1 MYDKDTA
8 RQRTELLSLCK
19 HFGLSGIKKLAGQT
33 LWYGLPSV
41 ASRFLGY
48 LMNLSL
54 PLIYKDPGTTADL
67 TLVYAAVAFLTILYT
82 YGLETAYFRFAQTE
96 DRSRLYNTLSLA
108 LLFSSIFFSG
118 VLWYFQDSLAHW
130 ARLGNNSELI
140 QWMIGIL
147 FLDSL
152 STLAFAK
159 LRQENRP
166 RRYAFAKLSTVLV
179 NIVVVVIFL
188 GIIPRYLT
196 THPDSS
202 LTAFYTKDQS
212 GIVWF
217 LIGNFFGSL
226 VCWLLLA
233 KEWITIRFQFDFS
246 LFKKVMAYAWPL
258 VLVGMGGIANDMLS
272 RLLYQF
278 VVDLPAEEAKHQ
290 LGVFANIVRL
300 SIVITIAIQA
310 FRMAAEPFF
319 FNRSGQ
325 QEAPQT
331 YARIMNYFVIVCCF
345 LFLGLSLYLDLIKWF
360 FESIDRARWTE
371 GLYVVPLIAMANI
384 FLGIYYNL
392 SIWYKLT
399 NNNFTGALIT
409 IAGTVITIVLTTT
422 LIPVLGYLGAA
433 LASFCCYLVMMIC
446 SYVLGQR
453 TYPVPYPVKKIL
465 FYLVL
470 ASFLYVSHR
479 WLLSLWDHPVFNLGL
494 ATAWLALF
502 VYVVQQKEQFQ
513 FSFGKRSF

>member
-1 MYDKDTA
+1 M
-8 RQRTELLSLCK
+8 
-19 HFGLSGIKKLAGQT
+19 SGIKKLAGQT
-33 LWYGLPSV
+33 LWYGIPSV
-41 ASRFLGY
+41 ASRLLGY

-67 TLVYAAVAFLTILYT
+67 TLVYAGVAFLNIIYT

-96 DRSRLYNTLSLA
+96 DRSRLYSTLSLA
-108 LLFSSIFFSG
+108 LLVSSIFFSG
-118 VLWYFQDSLAHW
+118 VLWYFQDHLAAW

-140 QWMIGIL
+140 RWMIGIL
-147 FLDSL
+147 FLDSI

-166 RRYAFAKLSTVLV
+166 RRYAFAKLSTVIV
-179 NIVVVVIFL
+179 NILFVVVFL
-188 GIIPRYLT
+188 GVVPDYLT
-196 THPDSS
+196 THPDSMLATWYS
-202 LTAFYTKDQS
+202 KDDS

-226 VCWLLLA
+226 ICWLLLA
-233 KEWITIRFQFDFS
+233 KEWMTIRFQFDIS
-246 LFKKVMAYAWPL
+246 LFKKVMVYAWPL

-278 VVDLPAEEAKHQ
+278 VVDLPMEEAKHQ

-319 FNRSGQ
+319 FNRSSEQ
-325 QEAPQT
+325 NAPQI

-371 GLYVVPLIAMANI
+371 GLYVVPLIAMGNI

-399 NNNFTGALIT
+399 HNNFTGALIT
-409 IAGTVITIVLTTT
+409 IAGTLITIVLTIT

-433 LASFCCYLVMMIC
+433 LSSFCCYAVMMIS
-446 SYVLGQR
+446 SYVLGQKK
-453 TYPVPYPVKKIL
+453 YPVPYPVKRIG
-465 FYLVL
+465 FYLLL
-470 ASFLYVSHR
+470 ASSLYGSHR
-479 WLLSLWDHPVFNLGL
+479 WLLGYWEHPAFNLGL
-494 ATAWLALF
+494 ATLWLAVF
-502 VYVVQQKEQFQ
+502 AYVVQQKEQFQ
-513 FSFGKRSF
+513 FLLRKPS